1 MEPSKIILS
10 ADSTCDLPEE
20 VKERYNVHYYPFH
33 IVLDDKV
40 YQDNIDIHPKDLF
53 DRYYEDGTLPTT
65 GAMTIQEFV
74 DYFKP
79 FVDEGYEVIHLN
91 LGNSLSSA
99 HEHATKAAEE
109 LGNVYVVNSG
119 ELSVGMAPQIVLAGQ
134 MIAEGKTVQEILPAL
149 EEMRK
154 RSHMSFV
161 IDTMDFLAAGGRCP
175 AVLAHAGKMLKL
187 HPGVVVS
194 NEDASMNVAKIYR
207 GKPRKVGTH
216 YIDDTLT
223 EFENADLEE
232 VYFVHTLD
240 DMELIQRGV
249 DHIKRVYGTKK
260 VYLSRASCTI
270 SSHCGPNTI
279 GLAFVTK

>member
-20 VKERYNVHYYPFH
+20 VKERYDVHYYPFH

-79 FVDEGYEVIHLN
+79 FVDEGYEIIHLN

-149 EEMRK
+149 
-154 RSHMSFV
+154 
-161 IDTMDFLAAGGRCP
+161 
-175 AVLAHAGKMLKL
+175 
-187 HPGVVVS
+187 
-194 NEDASMNVAKIYR
+194 
-207 GKPRKVGTH
+207 
-216 YIDDTLT
+216 
-223 EFENADLEE
+223 
-232 VYFVHTLD
+232 
-240 DMELIQRGV
+240 
-249 DHIKRVYGTKK
+249 
-260 VYLSRASCTI
+260 
-270 SSHCGPNTI
+270 
-279 GLAFVTK
+279 